1 MLSPVEKI
9 WDLTAGKEFD
19 SFWLERSI
27 EAMKMRLEQA
37 KEREAKKNAALQKK
51 IDAVLVAA

>member
-19 SFWLERSI
+19 AFWLERSI
-27 EAMKMRLEQA
+27 EAMKLRLEQA
-37 KEREAKKNAALQKK
+37 QEREAEKRKAQDERIAK
-51 IDAVLVAA
+51 LVAA